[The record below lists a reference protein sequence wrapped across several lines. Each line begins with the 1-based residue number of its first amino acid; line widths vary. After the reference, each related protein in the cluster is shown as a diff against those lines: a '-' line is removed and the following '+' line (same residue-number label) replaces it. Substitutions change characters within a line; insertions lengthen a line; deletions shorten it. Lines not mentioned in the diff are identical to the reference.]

1 MSKSVSHRL
10 EFISILE
17 VSFDGGEFICT
28 LHERLSDNQALD
40 SVNSPDGAI
49 RLIDRLVT
57 EEPGTGEPSMLK
69 DKHFVVTALVIDP
82 STRTVEGSVLGAP
95 PVYIKE
101 PSGEVQVINEP
112 GTPIGLL
119 PVDEVQVT
127 RFDNLEPGTEIIVM
141 TDGLTELP
149 LRGIPE
155 SSGITPL
162 VVDLLEKDPS
172 LLFSSDLDEQAALSN
187 LVQRAKENAGDDWGL
202 KTAQ

>member
-1 MSKSVSHRL
+1 M
-10 EFISILE
+10 
-17 VSFDGGEFICT
+17 
-28 LHERLSDNQALD
+28 HERLSDNQALD

-127 RFDNLEPGTEIIVM
+127 RVDNLESGTEIIVM

-172 LLFSSDLDEQAALSN
+172 LLFSSDLEEEAALSN
-187 LVQRAKENAGDDWGL
+187 LVQRAKENAGDDWGFVRITL
-202 KTAQ
+202 

>member
-1 MSKSVSHRL
+1 
-10 EFISILE
+10 LE

-95 PVYIKE
+95 LVYIKE
-101 PSGEVQVINEP
+101 SSGEVQVINEP